1 MHLNS
6 DLATQIDD
14 ADAKIK
20 KLTADKNNIMKKTEA
35 LKGKLDGKSKLFKQL
50 EVVTDSID
58 ELTKQRG
65 VLQATLEMNKKTM
78 IDLANQDAAAKKALP
93 KKGARWNPKLQRWT
107 DPVTGGTI
115 SETEALK
122 RTGQTPEAPKVKA
135 PTLGNQ

>member
-1 MHLNS
+1 MDS

-20 KLTADKNNIMKKTEA
+20 KLTADKNNIMKKTGA
-35 LKGKLDGKSKLFKQL
+35 LKGKLDANSKMAKQL
-50 EVVTDSID
+50 DIVIDSID

-93 KKGARWNPKLQRWT
+93 KKGAKWK
-107 DPVTGGTI
+107 
-115 SETEALK
+115 AMK
-122 RTGQTPEAPKVKA
+122 R
-135 PTLGNQ
+135 